1 MRKVK
6 SITFASFI
14 LAILLSGVAT
24 AQKTSYSGSVLEG
37 KENQPLI
44 GATVALGDF
53 SSGTT
58 TDSDGR
64 FSIEAEPGT
73 NLIIS
78 YTGFTTQ
85 EVLLGAETELQII
98 LQSSEILLEQVV
110 VVGYGSQ
117 KTKDLTSAIAVVS
130 EEDLAKTPN
139 SQAMQA
145 LQGKVAGVQIISNG
159 SPGAGPTVRIRGV
172 GSYPGSNN
180 ESPLYVVDGAFFDNI
195 DFLNPNEIASISVL
209 KDASAAAIY
218 GVRAANGVVIIET
231 KSGSPKQKAQIEYD
245 GYKGTQVA
253 QNVLKMAN
261 AEQFTTF
268 ITETGSAADIS
279 YIDNAMQRYGRSR
292 INPNVPDVNTDWYRE
307 VLRDAPIENHSL
319 SIRGGSE
326 AATYAV
332 SGSFFRQ
339 EGILDMK
346 NEYERFN
353 LRTKLDYQ
361 ATDWLKVGGNVL
373 VSNSTAYTP
382 DNGAFFRAYFAV
394 PILPV
399 YDDLN
404 TAATPINLANAQDL
418 GYRGGQNPLSA
429 TLFSEN
435 RHKSRNMVA
444 NFFAEVEL
452 IPNTLKFRTAYNHNF
467 VAGTSRGVYLPYY
480 FGNGFQR
487 ANASINRTTTAIS
500 NQIIDNTLTF
510 DKSIN
515 GNHNIQVLAGH
526 SYRDESYEFLR
537 AQGLDFPAEQTTAW
551 YIDQAETIP
560 VDGVGDGASRR
571 YGISYFSRLAYNYKH
586 KYLLYGTLR
595 ADGTSKYQEKWGY
608 FPTIGAGWVVS
619 EENFFNIPGVDY
631 LKVRAS
637 WGELGNDKIAAS
649 DGAITTS
656 VLSTAI
662 DDVLVSGT
670 KVSSAFS
677 ALRWETVEETNFGLS
692 SYLFDERLSLEFD
705 YYRRD
710 TKDAVIPVN
719 IPAIGGT
726 IRRNVGIIRN
736 SGVEISAA
744 WSSKK
749 GQDFWYTVRGNI
761 ATLNNEVIDLYGQ
774 PHIDGGTAEFR
785 QRSIVGSPV
794 LAFFGREVLGVY
806 QTQSEIDSDPVAVA
820 NGLEPGDLRYK
831 DQNGDGLIDDD
842 DRVVLGSYLP
852 KLTYGGAIALGYKN
866 FDLSLNIFGQSG
878 NKILNRK
885 RGEVIFTNDTNIDA
899 DLAVNRWHGEG
910 TSDLYPSAAGVRK
923 GWNQKLST
931 YFIEDGSFFRLQNV
945 QVGYTLRGTQTGVN
959 GFPDIRFNFTADRPW
974 TYFNYNGFN
983 PEVADGIDRQ
993 TYPIPAVYTFGA
1005 NVKF

>member
-6 SITFASFI
+6 FTTFASFI
-14 LAILLSGVAT
+14 LAVLLSNIAS
-24 AQKTSYSGSVLEG
+24 AQKVSYTGTVLEG
-37 KENQPLI
+37 TASQPLI
-44 GATVALGDF
+44 GATVALSDF
-53 SSGTT
+53 SSGTI
-58 TDSDGR
+58 TDVDGR
-64 FSIEAEPGT
+64 FSIEAEPG
-73 NLIIS
+73 NVLVVS
-78 YTGFTTQ
+78 YTGYSTQ
-85 EVLLGAETELQII
+85 QVTLGAVTELSIV
-98 LQSSEILLEQVV
+98 LEASEVLLEQVV

-117 KTKDLTSAIAVVS
+117 KTKDLTSAIAVLS
-130 EEDLAKTPN
+130 AEDLAKTPN

-145 LQGKVAGVQIISNG
+145 LQGKVAGVQIVSSG
-159 SPGAGPTVRIRGV
+159 RPGAGPTVRIRGV

-195 DFLNPNEIASISVL
+195 DFLSPNEIERISVL

-231 KSGSPKQKAQIEYD
+231 KTGKIKQKAQIEYD
-245 GYKGTQVA
+245 GYMGTQVA

-268 ITETGSAADIS
+268 ILETGSAADAS

-307 VLRDAPIENHSL
+307 ILRDAPISNHSL
-319 SIRGGSE
+319 SIRGGGNE
-326 AATYAV
+326 ATYAV
-332 SGSFFRQ
+332 SGNFFRQ

-346 NEYERFN
+346 NEYERVN
-353 LRTKLDYQ
+353 LRAKVDYQ

-373 VSNSTAYTP
+373 VSNATSFLP
-382 DNGAFFRAYFAV
+382 DNGAFFSAYFAV

-399 YDDLN
+399 YDEQN
-404 TAATPINLANAQDL
+404 TAANPINLANAQDL
-418 GYRGGQNPLSA
+418 GYRGGQNPFAA

-435 RHKSRNMVA
+435 RQKSRNIVA

-467 VAGTSRGVYLPYY
+467 VSGTNRGVFLPYY

-487 ANASINRTTTAIS
+487 ANSVINRSTSVVS

-510 DKSIN
+510 DKSI
-515 GNHNIQVLAGH
+515 GNHNIQVLGGH
-526 SYRDESYEFLR
+526 SYRDESFEFLR
-537 AQGLDFPAEQTTAW
+537 AQGLNFPAEQTTAW
-551 YIDQAETIP
+551 YIDQAETVP
-560 VDGVGDGASRR
+560 VDGVGDGASRQ
-571 YGISYFSRLAYNYKH
+571 YGISYFTRLAYNYKS
-586 KYLLYGTLR
+586 KYLLYGTFR
-595 ADGTSKYQEKWGY
+595 ADATNKYQEKWGY
-608 FPTIGAGWVVS
+608 FPTVGVGWVVS
-619 EENFFNIPGVDY
+619 EENFFNIPGIDY
-631 LKVRAS
+631 FKIRGS

-649 DGAITTS
+649 DGAFTTR
-656 VLSTAI
+656 VVTTAI
-662 DDVLVSGT
+662 NDVLVSGT
-670 KVSSAFS
+670 TVSSAFS
-677 ALRWETVEETNFGLS
+677 ALRWETVEETNFGFS
-692 SYLFDERLSLEFD
+692 SYFLGERLSLEFD
-705 YYRRD
+705 YYSRD

-726 IRRNVGIIRN
+726 IRRNVGVIRN
-736 SGVEISAA
+736 SGIEVNLGWNSGRE
-744 WSSKK
+744 K
-749 GQDFWYTVRGNI
+749 DFWYAINGNFS
-761 ATLNNEVIDLYGQ
+761 TLNNEVIDLYGQ
-774 PHIDGGTAEFR
+774 SHIDGGSAEFR

-794 LAFFGREVLGVY
+794 LAFFGREVQGVY
-806 QTQSEIDSDPVAVA
+806 QTQAEIDADPVAVA
-820 NGLEPGDLRYK
+820 NRLQPGDLKFK
-831 DQNGDGLIDDD
+831 DQNGDGLVDDD

-852 KLTYGGAIALGYKN
+852 NLIYGGSLTMGYKN

-899 DLAVNRWHGEG
+899 DLAVNRWHGAG
-910 TSDLYPSAAGVRK
+910 TSDRYPSAAGVRK
-923 GWNQKLST
+923 GWNQRLSD

-945 QVGYTLRGTQTGVN
+945 QVGYTLRGANVGVA

-974 TYFNYNGFN
+974 TSFTYNGFN

-993 TYPIPAVYTFGA
+993 TYPIPAIYTFGA